1 MLAQPSAAVI
11 GAQDVRAETASFAY
25 ELATL
30 LAEEGWVVV
39 GGLDMGVVQAIFDG
53 ALSTAGGQTV
63 AVLPMGISTFLN
75 SPGEAGGQQSGALL
89 LSPFHPDAKFN
100 EAQALARNKLI
111 VGLAE
116 ALFVV
121 AASETGG
128 VREAADEALRLGK
141 AVYVWDVDP
150 AVEPTATGHQALI
163 EAGALPITGL
173 PDILDALEAVVTT
186 ALELEE
192 EPEPLPAALP
202 PPTVQEENVETPFDR
217 QAALDLLSRAGRV
230 PESLARRLRGD

>member
-1 MLAQPSAAVI
+1 M
-11 GAQDVRAETASFAY
+11 GAQDVRVETASFAY

-39 GGLDMGVVQAIFDG
+39 GGLDSGVERATFDG
-53 ALSTAGGQTV
+53 ALSAAGGQTV
-63 AVLPMGISTFLN
+63 AVLPMGISAF
-75 SPGEAGGQQSGALL
+75 PGPVAAEQGGALL
-89 LSPFHPDAKFN
+89 VSPFHPDAKLN

-121 AASETGG
+121 AAGETGAT
-128 VREAADEALRLGK
+128 REAADEALRLGK

-192 EPEPLPAALP
+192 GPEPPPAAPP
-202 PPTVQEENVETPFDR
+202 PPTVQEEDVETPFDR